1 MHILSSRKCTPAA
14 IEALH
19 SSEALS
25 SVLGVSA
32 WRHTLPAFFLSLSL
46 SEVLFFLLKWLSSS
60 PRFQQTSCIFIAIW
74 RIPTGLNKGAL
85 VVKTAYRGDGLR
97 VNSTHLTGCD
107 LACVCMSWCLFMCMC
122 MCVNVSMYFC
132 LK

>member
-14 IEALH
+14 VEALH

-32 WRHTLPAFFLSLSL
+32 WRHTLYLIFFFL

-74 RIPTGLNKGAL
+74 RIPTGLNKGAHF
-85 VVKTAYRGDGLR
+85 VKTANPRDGLE
-97 VNSTHLTGCD
+97 VNLTHLTGCVF
-107 LACVCMSWCLFMCMC
+107 ACLCVRACGCMC
-122 MCVNVSMYFC
+122 TCFFVCKN
-132 LK
+132 

>member
-14 IEALH
+14 GVALH
-19 SSEALS
+19 SSEALL

-32 WRHTLPAFFLSLSL
+32 WRQTLPASFFSL

-85 VVKTAYRGDGLR
+85 VVKTAYRGDGLG
-97 VNSTHLTGCD
+97 VNSTHLTACD
-107 LACVCMSWCLFMCMC
+107 LVCVCMSLCLSKCTCIF
-122 MCVNVSMYFC
+122 VLTSS
-132 LK
+132 